1 MNEIFP
7 QGHAWIDGDFQTL
20 ADAKIP
26 ILDWG
31 FLRSD
36 ATYDVVHVWK
46 GRFFRL
52 DKHIDRFF
60 ESTKKM
66 QMPCTME
73 RNQLKKILAGCVQK
87 ANLEN
92 AYVEMIQT
100 RGVSQNFSR
109 DPRDAIPRVMAFA
122 VPFGWILKQE
132 DFEKG
137 LDVLL
142 TDIKRIPSSSVD
154 PTIKNYHWMDLVTGM
169 LNAYEKGNDTAILV
183 DENNNITEGPGFNLF
198 CVDDDGVFTPDH
210 GVLEGITR
218 QTVFDLANELNI
230 PISIKPISIKTEE
243 YPGFPTDLQAQIMV
257 LLCKANKDSLIKEDI
272 FENRFMHVSELNRMG
287 SQISIIGNKAIIRGN
302 TNFASA
308 ELMATDLRASVSLI
322 LAALTAKGKSI
333 INRIYHLD
341 RGYENIEKKF
351 KKIGAN
357 IRRIN

>member
-7 QGHAWIDGDFQTL
+7 QGYAWIDSKYVEL
-20 ADAKIP
+20 AEAKIP

-60 ESTKKM
+60 ESAKKLR
-66 QMPCTME
+66 MPCQINRDE
-73 RNQLKKILAGCVQK
+73 LKKILANCVIK
-87 ANLEN
+87 GKLES

-100 RGVSQNFSR
+100 RGMSPKFVR
-109 DPRDAIPRVMAFA
+109 DPRLATPRVMAFA

-137 LDVLL
+137 LNVLL
-142 TDIKRIPSSSVD
+142 TDIKRIPPSSVD

-169 LNAYEKGNDTAILV
+169 LDAYEKGNDTAVLV

-198 CVDDDGVFTPDH
+198 CVNGSGIFTPDH

-218 QTVFDLANELNI
+218 QSVFDLAKELYL
-230 PISIKPISIKTEE
+230 PIMK
-243 YPGFPTDLQAQIMV
+243 
-257 LLCKANKDSLIKEDI
+257 
-272 FENRFMHVSELNRMG
+272 
-287 SQISIIGNKAIIRGN
+287 
-302 TNFASA
+302 
-308 ELMATDLRASVSLI
+308 
-322 LAALTAKGKSI
+322 KSI
-333 INRIYHLD
+333 SVEELYNAEELFATSTAGGIMPITKVS
-341 RGYENIEKKF
+341 GKE
-351 KKIGAN
+351 IGKGSVGN
-357 IRRIN
+357 LTRQLHKLYWQKHSDDSWSTSISDILTN

>member
-7 QGHAWIDGDFQTL
+7 QGYAWIDSKYVEL
-20 ADAKIP
+20 AEAKIP

-60 ESTKKM
+60 ESAKKLR
-66 QMPCTME
+66 MPCQISRDE
-73 RNQLKKILAGCVQK
+73 LKKILANCVIK
-87 ANLEN
+87 GKLES

-100 RGVSQNFSR
+100 RGMSPKFVR
-109 DPRDAIPRVMAFA
+109 DPRLATPRIMAFA

-137 LDVLL
+137 LNVLL
-142 TDIKRIPSSSVD
+142 TDIKRIPPSSVD

-169 LNAYEKGNDTAILV
+169 LDAYEKGNDTAVLV

-198 CVDDDGVFTPDH
+198 CINDSGIFTPDH

-218 QTVFDLANELNI
+218 QSVFDLAKELHL
-230 PISIKPISIKTEE
+230 PITK
-243 YPGFPTDLQAQIMV
+243 
-257 LLCKANKDSLIKEDI
+257 
-272 FENRFMHVSELNRMG
+272 
-287 SQISIIGNKAIIRGN
+287 
-302 TNFASA
+302 
-308 ELMATDLRASVSLI
+308 
-322 LAALTAKGKSI
+322 KSI
-333 INRIYHLD
+333 SVEELYNAEELFATSTAGGIMPITKVSGKEIGKGSVGNLTRQLHKLYW
-341 RGYENIEKKF
+341 EKHSDDSWSTS
-351 KKIGAN
+351 ISDILSN
-357 IRRIN
+357 

>member
-7 QGHAWIDGDFQTL
+7 QGYAWIDNKYVKL
-20 ADAKIP
+20 AEAKIP

-60 ESTKKM
+60 ESAKKLR
-66 QMPCTME
+66 MPCQISRDE
-73 RNQLKKILAGCVQK
+73 LKKILANCVIK
-87 ANLEN
+87 GKLES

-100 RGVSQNFSR
+100 RGMSPKFVR
-109 DPRDAIPRVMAFA
+109 DPRLATPRVMAFA

-137 LDVLL
+137 LNVLL
-142 TDIKRIPSSSVD
+142 TDIKRIPPSSVD

-169 LNAYEKGNDTAILV
+169 LDAYEKGNDTAVLV

-198 CVDDDGVFTPDH
+198 CVNGSGIFTPDH

-218 QTVFDLANELNI
+218 QSVFDLAKELHL
-230 PISIKPISIKTEE
+230 PIMK
-243 YPGFPTDLQAQIMV
+243 
-257 LLCKANKDSLIKEDI
+257 
-272 FENRFMHVSELNRMG
+272 
-287 SQISIIGNKAIIRGN
+287 
-302 TNFASA
+302 
-308 ELMATDLRASVSLI
+308 
-322 LAALTAKGKSI
+322 KSI
-333 INRIYHLD
+333 SVEELYNAEELFATSTAGGIMPITKVSGKEIGKGSVGNLTRQLHKLYW
-341 RGYENIEKKF
+341 EKHSDDSWSTS
-351 KKIGAN
+351 ISDILTN
-357 IRRIN
+357 

>member
-7 QGHAWIDGDFQTL
+7 QGYAWIDGKYVEL

-60 ESTKKM
+60 ESTKKLR
-66 QMPCTME
+66 MPCQISRDE
-73 RNQLKKILAGCVQK
+73 LKTILANCVAK
-87 ANLEN
+87 GNLEN

-100 RGVSQNFSR
+100 RGVSPKFVR
-109 DPRDAIPRVMAFA
+109 DPRLATPRVMAFA

-137 LDVLL
+137 LNVLL
-142 TDIKRIPSSSVD
+142 TDIKRIPPGSVD

-169 LNAYEKGNDTAILV
+169 LDAYEKGNDTAVLV

-198 CVDDDGVFTPDH
+198 CINESGIFTPDH

-218 QTVFDLANELNI
+218 QSIFDLAKELHL
-230 PISIKPISIKTEE
+230 PIMKKSISVEELYSAEELFATSTAGGIMPIT
-243 YPGFPTDLQAQIMV
+243 
-257 LLCKANKDSLIKEDI
+257 
-272 FENRFMHVSELNRMG
+272 RVSGQE
-287 SQISIIGNKAIIRGN
+287 IGNGKVGSLTRQLHKLYWEKHSDDSWSTSI
-302 TNFASA
+302 
-308 ELMATDLRASVSLI
+308 TDI
-322 LAALTAKGKSI
+322 LSNK
-333 INRIYHLD
+333 
-341 RGYENIEKKF
+341 
-351 KKIGAN
+351 
-357 IRRIN
+357 

>member
-7 QGHAWIDGDFQTL
+7 QGFAWIDGKYVEL
-20 ADAKIP
+20 AEAKIP

-36 ATYDVVHVWK
+36 ATYDVVHVWQ

-60 ESTKKM
+60 ESTQKLR
-66 QMPCTME
+66 MPCRVNRDE
-73 RNQLKKILAGCVQK
+73 LKKILANCVVK
-87 ANLEN
+87 GKLEN

-100 RGVSQNFSR
+100 RGMSPKFVR
-109 DPRDAIPRVMAFA
+109 DPRLATPRVMAFA

-142 TDIKRIPSSSVD
+142 TDIKRIPPSSVD

-169 LNAYEKGNDTAILV
+169 LDAYEKGKDTAILV

-198 CVDDDGVFTPDH
+198 CVNDTGIFTPDH

-218 QTVFDLANELNI
+218 QSVIDLAKELNL
-230 PISIKPISIKTEE
+230 PIVKKVITVEELQTADELFASSTAGGIMPITK
-243 YPGFPTDLQAQIMV
+243 
-257 LLCKANKDSLIKEDI
+257 
-272 FENRFMHVSELNRMG
+272 VSG
-287 SQISIIGNKAIIRGN
+287 IQIGNGSVGDTTRKLHKLYW
-302 TNFASA
+302 
-308 ELMATDLRASVSLI
+308 EKHTDEKWSTSIADI
-322 LAALTAKGKSI
+322 LSS
-333 INRIYHLD
+333 D
-341 RGYENIEKKF
+341 
-351 KKIGAN
+351 
-357 IRRIN
+357 

>member
-7 QGHAWIDGDFQTL
+7 QGYAWIDSKYVEL
-20 ADAKIP
+20 AEAKIP

-60 ESTKKM
+60 ESTKKLR
-66 QMPCTME
+66 MPCQISRDE
-73 RNQLKKILAGCVQK
+73 LKKVLANCVIK
-87 ANLEN
+87 GKLEN

-100 RGVSQNFSR
+100 RGISPKFVR
-109 DPRDAIPRVMAFA
+109 DPRLATPRVMAFA

-137 LDVLL
+137 LNVLL
-142 TDIKRIPSSSVD
+142 TDIKRIPPSSVD

-169 LNAYEKGNDTAILV
+169 LDAYEKGNDTAVLV

-198 CVDDDGVFTPDH
+198 CIDASGIFTPDH

-218 QTVFDLANELNI
+218 QSIFDLAKELHL
-230 PISIKPISIKTEE
+230 PIMK
-243 YPGFPTDLQAQIMV
+243 
-257 LLCKANKDSLIKEDI
+257 
-272 FENRFMHVSELNRMG
+272 
-287 SQISIIGNKAIIRGN
+287 
-302 TNFASA
+302 
-308 ELMATDLRASVSLI
+308 
-322 LAALTAKGKSI
+322 KSI
-333 INRIYHLD
+333 SVDELYSAKELFATSTAGGIMPITRVSGQEIGKGSVGSLTRQLHKLYW
-341 RGYENIEKKF
+341 EKHSDDSWSTSISDILSNK
-351 KKIGAN
+351 
-357 IRRIN
+357 